1 MVITQNL
8 HVHQSPMSTYS
19 HENCE
24 CALMPGQC
32 GAGQRASFKAK
43 LQLHSNI
50 LIFTLHPHRAAA
62 AEMQRNEFVYRNVF
76 HNSARVCLQNIKK
89 RDDDT
94 FLLPATRTKISSIP
108 FLFTSAAPFKKRIT
122 KPTLSSSSQLMLAS
136 HLELET
142 KAKSS

>member
-19 HENCE
+19 RENCQ
-24 CALMPGQC
+24 CALMPGQS

-50 LIFTLHPHRAAA
+50 LIFTLHPNRAAA

-94 FLLPATRTKISSIP
+94 SLPATRTKISSIP
-108 FLFTSAAPFKKRIT
+108 FLFTSAAPFKERIT

>member
-1 MVITQNL
+1 MCTDAGAI
-8 HVHQSPMSTYS
+8 
-19 HENCE
+19 
-24 CALMPGQC
+24 C

-50 LIFTLHPHRAAA
+50 LIFTLHPNRAAA

-94 FLLPATRTKISSIP
+94 SLPATRTKISSIP
-108 FLFTSAAPFKKRIT
+108 FLFTSAAQFKERIT
-122 KPTLSSSSQLMLAS
+122 EADTI
-136 HLELET
+136 
-142 KAKSS
+142 

>member
-19 HENCE
+19 RENCE

-50 LIFTLHPHRAAA
+50 LIFTLHPRRAAA

-108 FLFTSAAPFKKRIT
+108 FLFTSAAPFKERIT
-122 KPTLSSSSQLMLAS
+122 KPTLSSCS